1 MLHWFA
7 ACSFRG
13 IACAGF
19 CGVSAARQ
27 GRRPGNLLSLSG
39 KLGVYGFEFEQA
51 AIRA

>member
-13 IACAGF
+13 IAWAGI
-19 CGVSAARQ
+19 CGVSVARQ
-27 GRRPGNLLSLSG
+27 ARRPENLLPLSG
-39 KLGVYGFEFEQA
+39 KLGVYAFEPVFV

>member
-19 CGVSAARQ
+19 CGASVAV
-27 GRRPGNLLSLSG
+27 RRGGPGNLLPLSG
-39 KLGVYGFEFEQA
+39 KLGVYGFEFKQA
-51 AIRA
+51 AVRA